1 MSITSE
7 MQNIPNRSPLAA
19 WKVGVVAVCFS
30 VFLFG
35 LHAKLVLYDPPSPG
49 VTAVASAKLWNGNQK
64 MEVQTSLQF
73 VLIAWLSTLL
83 IFGLHVAR
91 FERLRSDQE
100 TLPQQV
106 KALGLHRFFRPPPSR
121 A

>member
-1 MSITSE
+1 
-7 MQNIPNRSPLAA
+7 MQNTPTRAPLSA
-19 WKVGVVAVCFS
+19 WKVAVVAVCFC

-35 LHAKLVLYDPPSPG
+35 LHAKLALYDPPSPG

-64 MEVQTSLQF
+64 MEVQTLLEF

-83 IFGLHVAR
+83 IFGLRVAR
-91 FERLRSDQE
+91 FERLRLDHE

-106 KALGLHRFFRPPPSR
+106 ESLGLHRFLRPPPSL

>member
-1 MSITSE
+1 
-7 MQNIPNRSPLAA
+7 MQKIPIRAPMAA
-19 WKVGVVAVCFS
+19 WKVAVVTVCFC

-49 VTAVASAKLWNGNQK
+49 VTAVASAKLWTGDHK
-64 MEVQTSLQF
+64 MDVQSSLEF

-83 IFGLHVAR
+83 IFGLPIAR
-91 FERLRSDQE
+91 FELLRPDQE
-100 TLPQQV
+100 PLPQQV
-106 KALGLHRFFRPPPSR
+106 TALGLHRFLRPPPSR